1 MIFSPAQP
9 HHSGTCSNMLHS
21 AANLVVKIDILQAN
35 SRSLLIHGTELAN
48 AYLHKSYGMYHV
60 CVWHIPKSKNYPE
73 KTMFITLGFCWKW
86 CRLILHKIF
95 ILSRKI
101 CVLCVCGTFFV
112 LRLFIIRMETVL
124 SRFVVTLFV
133 LSQV

>member
-73 KTMFITLGFCWKW
+73 KNN
-86 CRLILHKIF
+86 
-95 ILSRKI
+95 
-101 CVLCVCGTFFV
+101 VYY
-112 LRLFIIRMETVL
+112 IRFLLKMVP
-124 SRFVVTLFV
+124 FHIA
-133 LSQV
+133 

>member
-60 CVWHIPKSKNYPE
+60 CV
-73 KTMFITLGFCWKW
+73 
-86 CRLILHKIF
+86 
-95 ILSRKI
+95 
-101 CVLCVCGTFFV
+101 CGTFRKAKITPKKNNV
-112 LRLFIIRMETVL
+112 YYIRFLLKMVP
-124 SRFVVTLFV
+124 FHIA
-133 LSQV
+133 